1 MREAAKVTLVVTG
14 LLLLAVT
21 ALAQSGSESS
31 ASPGTGY
38 DLSWWTVDGGGTT
51 FSTGTAAATPSS
63 TGYTLGGT
71 VGQHDAGLLMG
82 GEEPNSPGTGYT
94 LGGGFWGGGA
104 LAIEHDVYLPLVVRG
119 YP

>member
-1 MREAAKVTLVVTG
+1 MRQALKAALVVIG
-14 LLLLAVT
+14 LLLLALT

-51 FSTGTAAATPSS
+51 FTTPSG

-71 VGQHDAGLLMG
+71 VGQPDAGLLTG